1 MNPPFAGTNRGRQS
15 CPGPLHP
22 EGRTYLGGVVLI
34 EVFALKLDNMS
45 GQQFSI

>member
-15 CPGPLHP
+15 GPGPVHR
-22 EGRTYLGGVVLI
+22 EGRIYSGGVVLI

-45 GQQFSI
+45 CQ